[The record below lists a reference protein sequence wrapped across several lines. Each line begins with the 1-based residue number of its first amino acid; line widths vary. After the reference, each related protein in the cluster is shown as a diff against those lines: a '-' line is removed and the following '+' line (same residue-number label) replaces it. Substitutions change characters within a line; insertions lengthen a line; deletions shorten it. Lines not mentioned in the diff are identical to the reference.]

1 MNDAYIEFLDFSLK
15 KLNEVYPNGK
25 QISTLASE
33 YKHETGILINNKEQ
47 VHFLELYNYKHLC
60 QLGDSWVYKISP
72 ETKEIVYRYGS
83 YSAYIKELATESLKN
98 ENEDNEFK
106 KLQIENLNLQNQL
119 ISLQTK
125 QQRRYILYSIIS
137 FIFGLVAANWKEIL
151 QLLIQ

>member
-1 MNDAYIEFLDFSLK
+1 MNDAYIDFLDFSLK

-47 VHFLELYNYKHLC
+47 IHFLELYNYKHLC
-60 QLGDSWVYKISP
+60 QLGTSWVYKISP
-72 ETKEIVYRYGS
+72 ETKKIVDRYGS

-137 FIFGLVAANWKEIL
+137 FTLGLLAAYLKEIL
-151 QLLIQ
+151 QLFIQ